1 MTGAA
6 DRLEPPVVRVAGELV
21 SNRRVGDYHHL
32 TMTVDGVAERAHP
45 GMFVALAVGHG
56 TTASLLRRAF
66 WIHRTRTTGARGGR
80 VEVVVDVRGV
90 GTNELAGLRPED
102 PVDMLGPL
110 GRPYALPKEPVSCV
124 VVGHE
129 YAAAPLFLLAER
141 LRQRGCAV
149 HMVLGARTQGRLL
162 GPVVAGRGVSSLT
175 VTTDD
180 GSVGLYGSVCAPLPE
195 LIDRTG
201 STVVYA
207 SATTPVLAS
216 VAQVA
221 AEHGVWCQ
229 CAVEVPMGC
238 GTGVCLTC
246 AVPVTTEGGMARTV
260 RACVDGPVLRG
271 DQVRWE
277 ELADVGG

>member
-1 MTGAA
+1 
-6 DRLEPPVVRVAGELV
+6 LRVTGELV
-21 SNRRVGDYHHL
+21 SNRRAGDYHHL
-32 TMTVDGVAERAHP
+32 TMTVDGIPERAHP

-56 TTASLLRRAF
+56 TTASLLRRPL
-66 WIHRTRTTGARGGR
+66 WIHRARTVGPRGGR
-80 VEVVVDVRGV
+80 VEVMVDVRGS
-90 GTNELAGLRPED
+90 GSAELAGLRPED
-102 PVDMLGPL
+102 PVDVLGPL
-110 GRPYALPKEPVSCV
+110 GRPYALPKESVSCV
-124 VVGHE
+124 LVGYE
-129 YAAAPLFLLAER
+129 CSAAPLFLLAER
-141 LRQRGCAV
+141 LRERGCAV

-162 GPVVAGRGVSSLT
+162 GPVVSGRGVSSLT

-180 GSVGLYGSVCAPLPE
+180 GSVGLTGSVWDPLPE

-207 SATTPVLAS
+207 SARTPVLAS
-216 VAQVA
+216 VAEVA
-221 AEHGVWCQ
+221 AEHEVWCQ
-229 CAVEVPMGC
+229 CAVEAPMAC

-246 AVPVTTEGGMARTV
+246 AVPLTTDGGLMRTV